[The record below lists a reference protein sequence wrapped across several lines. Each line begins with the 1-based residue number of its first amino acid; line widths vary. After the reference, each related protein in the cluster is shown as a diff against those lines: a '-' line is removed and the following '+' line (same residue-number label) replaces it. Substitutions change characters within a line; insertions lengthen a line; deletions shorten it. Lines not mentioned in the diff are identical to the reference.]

1 MMASLLRILPI
12 LALLCLPTAARK
24 PNVILIMADDLGYLD
39 LGCFGHP
46 VIRTPNLDR
55 LAAGGVRL
63 TDFHSGATVCTPS
76 RMALLTGIY
85 PTRLGWTQGVAGFKM
100 GSRDGLHPD
109 ALTLAEIFHSAGY
122 VTGISG
128 KWHIGHHP
136 ETRPHRQ
143 GFAHAYYLP
152 LSNNQTDEIWLGD
165 EITEKPFENRLLTER
180 ITTDAIRFI
189 GNHKDRPFLLYIP
202 YTAPHFPVEPHPDWQ
217 GRSKF
222 GKYGDVVEELDSRIG
237 DLLRTLGELDLT
249 EHTIV
254 VFTSDN
260 GPNPNE
266 GADCKPYR
274 GEKWSA
280 LEGGTRVPCIVS
292 WPGTLPAGATSDALV
307 SALDLLP
314 TLSRACGIDWQGKT
328 SGMPIDGI
336 DQWDV
341 LTGKS
346 ATDPRSD
353 LLLWHGMDGGPQA
366 LRSGDWKWFGDRR
379 HALEGMGTKRATPA
393 QAAQIAR
400 YREQLAENVP
410 NPPFLF
416 NLDKDPGETID
427 LSEIHPEKNKV
438 MQARAE
444 RLAAVV
450 EAAPS
455 LPLHNPGKP
464 QRRGTLKTP

>member
-1 MMASLLRILPI
+1 MISLLRILPV
-12 LALLCLPTAARK
+12 LLLLCLPAAARQ

-39 LGCFGHP
+39 LGCYGHP

-55 LAAGGVRL
+55 LAADGVRL

-76 RMALLTGIY
+76 RMALLTGIH
-85 PTRLGWTQGVAGFKM
+85 PTRLGWTQGVVGFKM

-109 ALTLAEIFHSAGY
+109 ALTLAEIYKSGSYA
-122 VTGISG
+122 TGISG

-136 ETRPHRQ
+136 DTRPHRQ
-143 GFAHAYYLP
+143 GFDHAYYLP
-152 LSNNQTDEIWLGD
+152 LSNNQTNEIWLAD
-165 EITEKPFENRLLTER
+165 EIVEKPFENRLLTER
-180 ITTDAIRFI
+180 ITTNAIRFVRE
-189 GNHKDRPFLLYIP
+189 NKDRPFFLYIP
-202 YTAPHFPVEPHPDWQ
+202 YTAPHFPVEPHPEWQ

-222 GKYGDVVEELDSRIG
+222 GKYGDVIEELDSRIG
-237 DLLRTLGELDLT
+237 DLLRTIGELGLT
-249 EHTIV
+249 QHTIV

-260 GPNPNE
+260 GPNPGE

-292 WPGTLPAGATSDALV
+292 WPGTLPAGSTTDALV
-307 SALDLLP
+307 SAVDLLP
-314 TLSRACGIDWQGKT
+314 TLSRACGIDWKGKT
-328 SGMPIDGI
+328 SAMPIDGI

-341 LTGKS
+341 LLGKS
-346 ATDPRSD
+346 KSEPRTD

-379 HALEGMGTKRATPA
+379 HALEGMGTKRATPEQSA
-393 QAAQIAR
+393 KIAP
-400 YREQLAENVP
+400 YRENLVENAP

-416 NLDKDPGETID
+416 NLDEDPGETID
-427 LSEIHPEKNKV
+427 LSETDPEKSKA
-438 MQARAE
+438 MKARAGE
-444 RLAAVV
+444 LAAQL

-455 LPLHNPGKP
+455 LPLHTPEKP
-464 QRRGTLKTP
+464 